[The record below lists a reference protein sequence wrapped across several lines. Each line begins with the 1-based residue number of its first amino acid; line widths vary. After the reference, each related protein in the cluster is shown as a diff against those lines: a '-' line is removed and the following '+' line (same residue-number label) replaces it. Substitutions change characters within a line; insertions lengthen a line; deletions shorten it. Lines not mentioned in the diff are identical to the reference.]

1 VGQSVYTVI
10 ATAPATITAGQS
22 ASSTVTVNT
31 STGYTGAV
39 TLSCSLTGSPA
50 NALTLPTC
58 EVLAPQLNLQSGIT
72 NANGQIVLAT
82 TARTSAMAR
91 PGKFGFGAT
100 GGASLAL
107 LVLFGIS
114 KRRRALWSMLGV
126 VGIVLLLAGI
136 SACGG
141 GSSGSSGGGG
151 TTTGTTAGSYTFTIT
166 ATGDPAVSPAPTATV
181 TLVVQ

>member
-1 VGQSVYTVI
+1 M
-10 ATAPATITAGQS
+10 
-22 ASSTVTVNT
+22 NT
-31 STGYTGAV
+31 STDYAGTV

-50 NALTLPTC
+50 NAFTLPAC
-58 EVLAPQLNLQSGIT
+58 AVVRPNLNLGSGTT
-72 NANGQIVLAT
+72 NATGQVQFTT

-91 PGKFGFGAT
+91 PGKFGWETT

-114 KRRRALWSMLGV
+114 KRRRALRSMLGV
-126 VGIVLLLAGI
+126 VAIVLLLSGI

-141 GSSGSSGGGG
+141 GSSSGSGGGG
-151 TTTGTTAGSYTFTIT
+151 TTTGTTAGNYTFTIT
-166 ATGDPAVSPAPTATV
+166 GTGDPAVSPAPAATV